1 MQQTIAGTLAAVEG
15 QEPVRVAVV
24 EPLGDAISNYGA
36 TTLAGNMVTQLGG
49 QLASPDGNELSKE
62 DLLACDPDVIFVV
75 YMAYSGDDPESV
87 VASQLA
93 VLQEDPALAS
103 LSAVQQGRVY
113 PVMLGDI
120 YAAGPRTMDGIRTLA
135 AGMYPD
141 LAL

>member
-1 MQQTIAGTLAAVEG
+1 M
-15 QEPVRVAVV
+15 
-24 EPLGDAISNYGA
+24 
-36 TTLAGNMVTQLGG
+36 
-49 QLASPDGNELSKE
+49 
-62 DLLACDPDVIFVV
+62 LACDPDVIFVV